1 LRSENQE
8 LNSTKFK
15 EGYNPFKLS
24 FILYYRY
31 KHLET
36 MDYYS
41 NLVDIEPEIIDC
53 MNYKELQKVA
63 KDNGLKAGG
72 KKEILRQSILDLK
85 V

>member
-1 LRSENQE
+1 
-8 LNSTKFK
+8 
-15 EGYNPFKLS
+15 
-24 FILYYRY
+24 
-31 KHLET
+31 

-85 V
+85 VWSIISGHKSDDIFYLSCF